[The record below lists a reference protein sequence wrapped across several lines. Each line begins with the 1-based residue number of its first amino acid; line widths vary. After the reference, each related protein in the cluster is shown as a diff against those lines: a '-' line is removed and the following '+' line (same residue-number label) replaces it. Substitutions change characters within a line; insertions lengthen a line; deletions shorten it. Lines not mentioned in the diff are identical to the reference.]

1 MKIIRSTGR
10 FAGRFAG
17 TAVAVALLVSG
28 LSAAQAEG
36 RSPAYTAARASGQ
49 VGEQTD
55 GYLGVV
61 GSQGADIA
69 AMVRDLNNKRRAIY
83 TTASAG
89 KSTIQ
94 EYAFT
99 TGCKL
104 IRDTSPGEKY
114 QGLDGSWKTRG
125 SGAPELD
132 PRCP

>member
-1 MKIIRSTGR
+1 MTGLR
-10 FAGRFAG
+10 LTGAAIA
-17 TAVAVALLVSG
+17 AVLMISG
-28 LSAAQAEG
+28 ISAAHAEG
-36 RSPAYTAARASGQ
+36 RSPAYNAARASGQ

-61 GSQGADIA
+61 GSQSAEVA
-69 AMVRDLNNKRRAIY
+69 AMVRDLNNKRRAVY
-83 TTASAG
+83 TSAAAG

-104 IRDTSPGEKY
+104 IRDTKPGEKY
-114 QGLDGSWKTRG
+114 QGLDGGWKTRG
-125 SGAPELD
+125 AGAPELD

>member
-1 MKIIRSTGR
+1 MTRIRFSS
-10 FAGRFAG
+10 A
-17 TAVAVALLVSG
+17 AVAAAAVLMLGGA
-28 LSAAQAEG
+28 SAAQAQSA
-36 RSPAYTAARASGQ
+36 RSPAYTAARAAGQ

-61 GSQGADIA
+61 GGQGADIA
-69 AMVRDLNNKRRAIY
+69 AMVRDLNNQRRAVY
-83 TTASAG
+83 TSAASG

-104 IRDTSPGEKY
+104 IRDTRPGEKY

>member
-1 MKIIRSTGR
+1 MTRVRISS
-10 FAGRFAG
+10 
-17 TAVAVALLVSG
+17 AVGIALGAAVLLVSG
-28 LSAAQAEG
+28 ISAASAEG
-36 RSPAYTAARASGQ
+36 RSPAYTAARAAGQ

-61 GSQGADIA
+61 GNQGADVT
-69 AMVRDLNNKRRAIY
+69 AMVRDLNNQRRAVY
-83 TTASAG
+83 TGAAAG

-104 IRDTSPGEKY
+104 IRDTKAGEKY

-125 SGAPELD
+125 AGAPELD

>member
-1 MKIIRSTGR
+1 MSRIR
-10 FAGRFAG
+10 F
-17 TAVAVALLVSG
+17 TAAAAAAVLMISG
-28 LSAAQAEG
+28 VSAAHAEG
-36 RSPAYTAARASGQ
+36 RSPAYTAARAAGQ

-61 GSQGADIA
+61 GGQSADIA
-69 AMVRDLNNKRRAIY
+69 SMVRDLNNKRRAIY

-125 SGAPELD
+125 GCAPELD

>member
-1 MKIIRSTGR
+1 MTRIRFSG
-10 FAGRFAG
+10 
-17 TAVAVALLVSG
+17 AVVAAVLMVSG
-28 LSAAQAEG
+28 ISAAHADG
-36 RSPAYTAARASGQ
+36 RSPAYTAARAAGQ
-49 VGEQTD
+49 VGEQND

-69 AMVRDLNNKRRAIY
+69 AMVRDLNNQRRAVY
-83 TTASAG
+83 TGAAAG

-104 IRDTSPGEKY
+104 IRDTKAGEKY

>member
-1 MKIIRSTGR
+1 MSRIR
-10 FAGRFAG
+10 F
-17 TAVAVALLVSG
+17 TAAAAAAVLMISG
-28 LSAAQAEG
+28 VSAAHAEG
-36 RSPAYTAARASGQ
+36 RSPAYTAARAAGQ

-61 GSQGADIA
+61 GGQSADIA
-69 AMVRDLNNKRRAIY
+69 SMVRDLNNKRRAIY

-125 SGAPELD
+125 GGAPELD

>member
-1 MKIIRSTGR
+1 MSRIRFTAAAAAVLLI
-10 FAGRFAG
+10 AG
-17 TAVAVALLVSG
+17 V
-28 LSAAQAEG
+28 SAAHAEG
-36 RSPAYTAARASGQ
+36 RSPAYTAARAAGQ

-61 GSQGADIA
+61 GGQGADIA
-69 AMVRDLNNKRRAIY
+69 SMVRDINNRRRAIY

-125 SGAPELD
+125 GSAPELD

>member
-1 MKIIRSTGR
+1 MTRIRSIG
-10 FAGRFAG
+10 A
-17 TAVAVALLVSG
+17 AVAAVLMVSG
-28 LSAAQAEG
+28 ISAVHAEG
-36 RSPAYTAARASGQ
+36 RSPAYTAARAAGQ
-49 VGEQTD
+49 VGEQSD

-69 AMVRDLNNKRRAIY
+69 AMVRDLNNQRRAVY
-83 TTASAG
+83 TGAAAG

-104 IRDTSPGEKY
+104 IRDTRPGEKY

-125 SGAPELD
+125 AGAPELD

>member
-1 MKIIRSTGR
+1 MSRIR
-10 FAGRFAG
+10 F
-17 TAVAVALLVSG
+17 TAAAAAVLMISG
-28 LSAAQAEG
+28 VSAAHAEG
-36 RSPAYTAARASGQ
+36 RSPAYTAARAAGQ

-61 GSQGADIA
+61 GGQSADIA
-69 AMVRDLNNKRRAIY
+69 SMVRDLNNKRRAIY

-125 SGAPELD
+125 GGAPELD